1 MNSQIHTE
9 KHRPFPIPETN
20 GYMYI
25 YIYYTSGICQEHLGA
40 LFIPQAYRQLHVSLT
55 QTLHGI

>member
-9 KHRPFPIPETN
+9 KYRPFPIPETN
-20 GYMYI
+20 IYI
-25 YIYYTSGICQEHLGA
+25 YIYYTSGICQEYLGA

-55 QTLHGI
+55 QTLQEI